1 MQIAIDCTAFGHNE
15 AATKKLSLSTS
26 IFTADI
32 LDAFVRLGL
41 AGNFTLFVNYNHADF
56 FRERFPQFKLKV
68 LRFFPLALANKIS
81 GGRFKGTKYLKKL
94 GIFKRAVEKGRF
106 DSIWFPYCVDYTFV
120 QTALPALC
128 SIHDIYPVHRKGKS
142 GWDFIKNENCTLTT
156 VSDYTKNDIIKTFEL
171 DEVRANSITKIPNSI
186 VFDVSKKQEIKEL
199 SGKRYILDLNAY
211 IEKKNPLTLLKAFNL
226 IKEKSDA
233 TLVFCGGYKDENL
246 FTEIQNF
253 IAENALSNRV
263 KLLFR
268 VTDEERNWLLTN
280 AALFVTSSLF
290 EGFGRTPVEAAICK
304 IPVIS
309 TKETSLH
316 EATMGLCSYVENS
329 KDENELAELILN
341 KLENPDSEEKLTE
354 IAKTLTEN
362 YEPERLAKRYWEI
375 FESMLK

>member
-1 MQIAIDCTAFGHNE
+1 MNIAIDCTFFGHNE

-41 AGNFTLFVNYNHADF
+41 TGNFTLFVNYNHADF

-68 LRFFPLALANKIS
+68 LRFFPLTLTNKIS
-81 GGRFKGTKYLKKL
+81 CGRFKGTKYLKKL
-94 GIFKRAVEKGRF
+94 GIFKRAVKKDGF

-120 QTALPALC
+120 QTTLPALC
-128 SIHDIYPVHRKGKS
+128 TIHDIYPVHRNGKS

-156 VSDYTKNDIIKTFEL
+156 VSNYTKNDIIETFGL
-171 DEVRANSITKIPNSI
+171 DETRANSITKIPNSI
-186 VFDVSKKQEIKEL
+186 VFEVSKKQEIKEL

-226 IKEKSDA
+226 IKEKTDA

-246 FTEIQNF
+246 FTEMQSYIE
-253 IAENALSNRV
+253 ENALSGQV
-263 KLLFR
+263 LLLFR
-268 VTDEERNWLLTN
+268 VADEERNWLLTN
-280 AALFVTSSLF
+280 ATLFVTPSLF

-316 EATMGLCSYVENS
+316 EATMGLCSYVENP
-329 KDENELAELILN
+329 KDEIELAQLILK
-341 KLENPDSEEKLTE
+341 KLENPDSEEKLLE

-362 YEPERLAKRYWEI
+362 YEPARLAKRYMEI
-375 FESMLK
+375 FSKIS

>member
-1 MQIAIDCTAFGHNE
+1 M
-15 AATKKLSLSTS
+15 
-26 IFTADI
+26 
-32 LDAFVRLGL
+32 
-41 AGNFTLFVNYNHADF
+41 NYNHADF

-94 GIFKRAVEKGRF
+94 GIFKRAVKKGGF

-128 SIHDIYPVHRKGKS
+128 TIHDIYPVHRNGKS
-142 GWDFIKNENCTLTT
+142 GWDFVKNKNCTLTT

-186 VFDVSKKQEIKEL
+186 VFDVSKKLEIKEL

-246 FTEIQNF
+246 FE
-253 IAENALSNRV
+253 
-263 KLLFR
+263 LLYFYR
-268 VTDEERNWLLTN
+268 DGRYCLLN
-280 AALFVTSSLF
+280 L
-290 EGFGRTPVEAAICK
+290 IYH
-304 IPVIS
+304 
-309 TKETSLH
+309 LH
-316 EATMGLCSYVENS
+316 FCNL
-329 KDENELAELILN
+329 
-341 KLENPDSEEKLTE
+341 
-354 IAKTLTEN
+354 
-362 YEPERLAKRYWEI
+362 
-375 FESMLK
+375 